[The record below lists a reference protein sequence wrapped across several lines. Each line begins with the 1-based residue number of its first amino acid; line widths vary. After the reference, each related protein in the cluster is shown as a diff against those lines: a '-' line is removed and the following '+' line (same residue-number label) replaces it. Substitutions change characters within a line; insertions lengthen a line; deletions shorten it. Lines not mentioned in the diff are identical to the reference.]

1 MGQAD
6 SSDILVIGSGL
17 AGLLF
22 AYNVVTNSEYQ
33 VTIITKKE
41 VSEANTKYAQGGIAS
56 VLSEDDDFKNHID
69 DTIVA
74 GDYLCRPEVVQ
85 EIITEGPNAI
95 NQLLEIGVVF
105 NTDKSNNLNL
115 GREGGHSKRRIAHS
129 NDSTGLE
136 IHSKLIAAVKNHSRI
151 KILENHSA
159 IDLVHVNEQV
169 AGAYVFDINN
179 DLIFNFSAKITVVA
193 SGGSGKVFLYTS
205 NPDIASG
212 DGIAMAY
219 RAGAIISNM
228 EFVQFHPTLWWNPQY
243 KNFLITEALRG
254 EGAILKTVDGERF
267 MDNVHE
273 LKELA
278 PRDIVARAIDS
289 EMKKSGQEYVH
300 LDISSKD
307 PDFIKERFPT
317 IYSTLMKYNLDMT
330 TTPIPVVPAS
340 HYTVGGIRAKVN
352 GDTNVNGLLA
362 IGEASCTGLH
372 GGNRLASNS
381 LLEAAVMAGK
391 ASANAINLIQNK
403 NLEIYTFPPW
413 EIGKAVEPDEAVII
427 THNWDE
433 LRRLMWNFVGIMR
446 TTKRLLR
453 AKQRIQLLKDEV
465 QEYYWKFH
473 ITPDILELRN
483 VVQIAELI
491 VESAI
496 ARKESRGAH
505 YTSDYPEKLDTKRD
519 VLIQRRFGVY
529 YSDEIF

>member
-1 MGQAD
+1 MNKAD
-6 SSDILVIGSGL
+6 NCDILVIGSGL

-22 AYNVVTNSEYQ
+22 AHNIVRNSEFN
-33 VTIITKKE
+33 VTIVTKKK

-56 VLSEDDDFKNHID
+56 VLSEEDDFNNHIN

-74 GDYLCRPEVVQ
+74 GDYLCRPDVVR

-95 NQLLEIGVVF
+95 NQLLEIGVKF
-105 NTDKSNNLNL
+105 NTDNDNNITL
-115 GREGGHSKRRIAHS
+115 GREGGHSKRRIVHV

-136 IHSKLIAAVKNHSRI
+136 IHSKLVTAVKNHPKI
-151 KILENHSA
+151 KILEYHSA

-169 AGAYVFDINN
+169 AGAYILNIKDETI
-179 DLIFNFSAKITVVA
+179 LNFSAKITIVA

-278 PRDIVARAIDS
+278 PRDIVARAIDYN
-289 EMKKSGQEYVH
+289 MKKLGEEFVY
-300 LDISSKD
+300 LDISHKD

-317 IYSTLMKYNLDMT
+317 IYAKLMEFNLDMT
-330 TTPIPVVPAS
+330 KDPIPVVPAS

-352 GDTNVNGLLA
+352 GDTNVHGLLA
-362 IGEASCTGLH
+362 IGEVACTGLH
-372 GGNRLASNS
+372 GANRLASNS
-381 LLEAAVMAGK
+381 LLEAAVMASK
-391 ASANAINLIQNK
+391 ASTNAINLINK
-403 NLEIYTFPPW
+403 GDLAIFTFPPW
-413 EIGKAVEPDEAVII
+413 EIGKAVETDEAVII

-433 LRRLMWNFVGIMR
+433 LRRLMWNFVGIVR

-465 QEYYWKFH
+465 LEYYWKFH
-473 ITPDILELRN
+473 VTPDILELRN
-483 VVQIAELI
+483 VVQIAELT
-491 VESAI
+491 VDSAL

-505 YTSDYPEKLDTKRD
+505 FTSDYPEKLKTNRD

-529 YSDEIF
+529 YSENIT